1 MSTDPTPQTT
11 PITEEEW
18 PDTSQWPVILQQD
31 DCAPDSDWHFMQ
43 DFPLKAGME
52 FEDFKKAAR
61 CRIVKMGTE
70 WLLNDMEVSHYADDP
85 FYTLRR
91 KPQDPTPQATP
102 PAVNTGI
109 TVAGDFMTPR
119 FTTGSYA
126 WTAWG
131 PIPTPQTQ
139 PPEPVG
145 EDQAVEAPVV
155 GIRAALE
162 RLGEGPSEAD
172 VDNLCDEFGFH
183 YEDDASLA
191 LLQEMFCAVLTRWGR
206 PAAPP
211 ALETPAEALAARA
224 ALKAE
229 PASDWPTLQWTESM
243 PPNNECRYSHCIA
256 ETPFGRFLITWK
268 SWKDYD
274 TPTVDETPW
283 GDWYGAFNSVDEA
296 KAACQQGMNERLAR
310 WGRPAAPPAPQP
322 EDDWFAVASIAQDMR
337 SRGMAEQACGDE
349 LLRLANSNRS
359 QPAAARAALKAEPAE
374 DGSRVGEVGE
384 FIQCL
389 QIRAASLGAEGANL
403 SQRGDAAYFTRAATL
418 LQQLSPPAPVAVP
431 VVAGEGLEVLS
442 PEPAPAPA
450 AAQPPLWRDMV
461 HAYDNAPVPSRGAPD
476 DWTDRQGYAAEI
488 LAVRDR
494 VVPEEHEPP
503 AGDGEPWPQAYQQRS
518 DAMWEQRQ
526 AIRALLTIEAARAE
540 AGE

>member
-155 GIRAALE
+155 GIR
-162 RLGEGPSEAD
+162 
-172 VDNLCDEFGFH
+172 
-183 YEDDASLA
+183 
-191 LLQEMFCAVLTRWGR
+191 T
-206 PAAPP
+206 
-211 ALETPAEALAARA
+211 ALAAEPVV
-224 ALKAE
+224 AE
-229 PASDWPTLQWTESM
+229 SAGD
-243 PPNNECRYSHCIA
+243 
-256 ETPFGRFLITWK
+256 
-268 SWKDYD
+268 DYD
-274 TPTVDETPW
+274 REGEIAAVILDHSYVDPERNLSRVLREC
-283 GDWYGAFNSVDEA
+283 DFGATA
-296 KAACQQGMNERLAR
+296 RAILAR
-310 WGRPAAPPAPQP
+310 WGRPTALAEPFPSHGEVCQWLERQGHWGDNAHRIPR
-322 EDDWFAVASIAQDMR
+322 IANMVQD
-337 SRGMAEQACGDE
+337 A
-349 LLRLANSNRS
+349 LARWGR
-359 QPAAARAALKAEPAE
+359 PAARAALKAEPAE

-418 LQQLSPPAPVAVP
+418 LQQLYAPAPVAVP
-431 VVAGEGLEVLS
+431 VVGVEVLEVSS
-442 PEPAPAPA
+442 PEPAPA

-461 HAYDNAPVPSRGAPD
+461 RAYLDAPERLDGND
-476 DWTDRQGYAAEI
+476 HQGYAAEI

-494 VVPEEHEPP
+494 VVPEEHKPP

-526 AIRALLTIEAARAE
+526 AIRSLLTAEAARAE